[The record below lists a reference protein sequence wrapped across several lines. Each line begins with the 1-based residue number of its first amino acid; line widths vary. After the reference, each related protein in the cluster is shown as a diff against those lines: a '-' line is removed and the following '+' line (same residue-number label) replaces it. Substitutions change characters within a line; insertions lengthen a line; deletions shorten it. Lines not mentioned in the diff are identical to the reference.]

1 MDPVLLLLLAL
12 LGFMLAGSLI
22 AVETRDLLSSV
33 ICVGAVGFGTS
44 LVFLLLGAP
53 DLALTQVVVEIL
65 ILVVL
70 VRVIITRRDKTY
82 TASRAT
88 LPVGLVLLALGVMA
102 TIVFGTLMTAEEGG
116 LQMRRFGD
124 PLLNEQAE
132 ASIMAPVGEPEVA
145 LTKTEPRSIGGA
157 YLKHG
162 VKSAEE
168 AEAQVAK
175 HLPKPPNAS
184 NYVMAILLDF
194 RAYDTLGEATVIFVA
209 IIGVYA
215 ILRKVGR
222 IRHAGNV
229 ADR

>member
-82 TASRAT
+82 TVSRAT

-102 TIVFGTLMTAEEGG
+102 AIVFGTLMTAEEGG

-145 LTKTEPRSIGGA
+145 LTKTEPKSIGGA

-162 VKSAEE
+162 VKSADE

-175 HLPKPPNAS
+175 HLPNPPNAS

-222 IRHAGNV
+222 NRHAGNV

>member
-116 LQMRRFGD
+116 LQMRPFGD